1 MVEQPPR
8 EIVSRR
14 SRPAKAPL
22 SCDIIVSTALDI
34 LAKEGMTGLSLRRVA
49 TALDTGAAS
58 LYVYLTNLNELH
70 ALMLDQALAEVA
82 LPEDGEASWQ
92 DRLKSYLLSYLHIL
106 NARPGL
112 AQLAMTTVATGPNS
126 LRMWDVL
133 LGLLREGGIVDRRLV
148 EAADM
153 LLLHVTAVA
162 AEEASRAASG
172 QDFDW
177 VARAMA
183 DVSAEQFPIVV
194 ALVDQGMFAGD
205 EGDDDAQVRRALDV
219 ILLGIGVD
227 QDKSSS
233 STEKRQS

>member
-1 MVEQPPR
+1 MVHQFPR
-8 EIVSRR
+8 EIISRR

-22 SCDIIVSTALDI
+22 SRDIIVATALDI
-34 LAKEGMTGLSLRRVA
+34 LAKDGVSGLSLRRVA

-70 ALMLDQALAEVA
+70 ALMLDQALAA
-82 LPEDGEASWQ
+82 LAIPEDSDASWQ
-92 DRLKSYLLSYLHIL
+92 DRLKHYLLSYLQIL

-126 LRMWDVL
+126 LRMWDVM
-133 LGLLREGGIVDRRLV
+133 LGLLRRGGVVDRRLV
-148 EAADM
+148 ESADM

-162 AEEASRAASG
+162 AEEANRAASG

-177 VARAMA
+177 VARTMV
-183 DVSAEQFPIVV
+183 DVSAEQFPIVA

-205 EGDDDAQVRRALDV
+205 EGDGDAQVRRALDV
-219 ILLGIGVD
+219 ILHGIGVD
-227 QDKSSS
+227 PNKSLS